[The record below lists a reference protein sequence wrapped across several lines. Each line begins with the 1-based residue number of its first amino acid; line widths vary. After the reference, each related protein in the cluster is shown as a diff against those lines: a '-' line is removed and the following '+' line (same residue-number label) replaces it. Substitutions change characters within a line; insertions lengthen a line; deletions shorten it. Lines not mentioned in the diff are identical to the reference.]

1 MGVGRDLTAKRSFDT
16 VAKSTVQSQQRG
28 GRKRA
33 LVLRCKKLFG
43 GGFWISRKGF
53 QRQRHSDGRW
63 GRGGVGFGGGGGRYR
78 GRGRLFC

>member
-43 GGFWISRKGF
+43 GGF
-53 QRQRHSDGRW
+53 
-63 GRGGVGFGGGGGRYR
+63 
-78 GRGRLFC
+78 